1 MANAPTAEP
10 AWKYDLRVVYY
21 SGMEMI
27 PDVVTHNYDPAH
39 GPFRNICELPDSE
52 AERILQEI
60 RKAGCRSIKLDYLS
74 RRRLTEDW
82 LIQERRQKLGAT
94 KLERPIY
101 FFLGDFADGKD
112 RSRPLSIVMRL
123 QDLPPEI
130 LTFTYPDSM
139 ASLPIAT
146 RGDHRPYRK
155 PYHGHV
161 FTLDEIRSVVAEFGM
176 PGGRCETEPA
186 MKYDKF
192 IEVQIWDD
200 RPLKDYLAAI

>member
-1 MANAPTAEP
+1 
-10 AWKYDLRVVYY
+10 
-21 SGMEMI
+21 MI
-27 PDVVTHNYDPAH
+27 PDVVTHNYDPAR
-39 GPFRNICELPDSE
+39 GPFMNICELPEIE

-60 RKAGCRSIKLDYLS
+60 RKSGLRSIKLDYLP

-82 LIQERRQKLGAT
+82 LIRERRQKLGAT

-112 RSRPLSIVMRL
+112 ASRSASIVMRL
-123 QDLPPEI
+123 QDLPPET

-146 RGDHRPYRK
+146 RDDHRAHRK

-161 FTLDEIRSVVAEFGM
+161 FTLDEIRSVVAEFGL
-176 PGGRCETEPA
+176 PDDRWKTEPA
-186 MKYDKF
+186 LKYGRF